1 MPLTDPF
8 EQYTDRYD
16 EWFDR
21 HPEAFESEVAALQA
35 LRPEGATGLEIGV
48 GTGRF
53 AERLGID
60 VGIDPARSVLPVAAG
75 RGVSVVRGVAE
86 SLPVRDDSFGLALVV
101 TTICFVDDVS
111 ATLAEAARVIR
122 PGGSVLLG
130 YIDRESEVGKH
141 YQDIQDENPFYRDAT
156 FLGTAE
162 LIETL
167 RAAGFRSP
175 EARQTVF
182 AMPDELAEPD
192 PVREGYGDGSFVA
205 LRATLPA

>member
-8 EQYTDRYD
+8 ERYTDRYD
-16 EWFDR
+16 EWFDL

-53 AERLGID
+53 AERLGIE
-60 VGIDPARSVLPVAAG
+60 VGIDPAGAVLPVAAE
-75 RGVSVVRGVAE
+75 RGASVARGVAE

-111 ATLAEAARVIR
+111 ATLAEAARVLR

-130 YIDRESEVGKH
+130 YIDRESEVGQH
-141 YQDIQDENPFYRDAT
+141 YQDIQD
-156 FLGTAE
+156 
-162 LIETL
+162 
-167 RAAGFRSP
+167 
-175 EARQTVF
+175 
-182 AMPDELAEPD
+182 
-192 PVREGYGDGSFVA
+192 
-205 LRATLPA
+205 